1 MRLEADADLAKACY
15 NTLGAI
21 ALQGVRQADMRLGET
36 CAVIGLGLI
45 GQLACL
51 ELRASGVNVVGID
64 VSAAAVKTASEHCAD
79 LALTRNDPG
88 IKEKILDYTDGRGVD
103 AVLIAAAT
111 SSLDPVNF
119 AGAICRRKGRVVVLG
134 AVPTGFDRD
143 PYYYKKNWNCACP
156 ARMVPAATT
165 SITRKRHRLPG
176 SLRALDRKRNMQAF
190 QQLVHSGRIDLQYL
204 TTHVF
209 KFEDAPKAY
218 DIVLTHSEPFLG
230 IVLEYDTT
238 KEHTERSIVTDA
250 AAAAIK
256 SDAPGIAFI
265 GAGSYAQG
273 NLLPNLPAAERAPR
287 IAVMT
292 NSGTTSKRVAE
303 NSTSAAQL
311 PTSTTSSATAPSIP
325 YSSPHATTPMPR
337 MSHKPSPQAK
347 TCTSRNLCA

>member
-165 SITRKRHRLPG
+165 SITRK
-176 SLRALDRKRNMQAF
+176 
-190 QQLVHSGRIDLQYL
+190 
-204 TTHVF
+204 
-209 KFEDAPKAY
+209 KA
-218 DIVLTHSEPFLG
+218 
-230 IVLEYDTT
+230 
-238 KEHTERSIVTDA
+238 
-250 AAAAIK
+250 
-256 SDAPGIAFI
+256 
-265 GAGSYAQG
+265 
-273 NLLPNLPAAERAPR
+273 
-287 IAVMT
+287 
-292 NSGTTSKRVAE
+292 
-303 NSTSAAQL
+303 
-311 PTSTTSSATAPSIP
+311 
-325 YSSPHATTPMPR
+325 
-337 MSHKPSPQAK
+337 
-347 TCTSRNLCA
+347 